1 MLSCPNKAFVGM
13 SVNPL
18 SYDAVVI
25 LGDRCPAYLALNR
38 FLNIL
43 QNVFLHDAFVTTL
56 RKAEQF
62 LWASSEMDSF
72 RDMVKNLIE
81 AQKWAEGIRGCV
93 TKIELWLC
101 HRDSNDKKVNLEFI
115 DELLKFTPAPCN
127 EPLYHKLKDYAEE
140 ARLLIQDIDT
150 ALSMSSNMSELEL
163 LYSKACGL
171 PIYMKEI
178 VVLNGLA
185 DFIPSLSPSGLWT
198 AVASY
203 GTPNGW
209 AGEVEDFPTHIYVF
223 LTRDRTHRVK
233 VASHR
238 PTSHPTGSPRVHP
251 LPPPQATTT
260 STTVLK

>member
-1 MLSCPNKAFVGM
+1 MLS
-13 SVNPL
+13 
-18 SYDAVVI
+18 
-25 LGDRCPAYLALNR
+25 

-62 LWASSEMDSF
+62 LWAGSEMDSF

-101 HRDSNDKKVNLEFI
+101 HRDSNEVHLEFI

>member
-1 MLSCPNKAFVGM
+1 M

-150 ALSMSSNMSELEL
+150 ALSMSSNVVS
-163 LYSKACGL
+163 
-171 PIYMKEI
+171 PRII
-178 VVLNGLA
+178 IFVVLNGLA

>member
-1 MLSCPNKAFVGM
+1 MTCIGFYKSNYTWCWYDIL
-13 SVNPL
+13 PL
-18 SYDAVVI
+18 TPKTWHLECEQMWLPITPPFHAYRLFIFKIWGTNVVERVHLI
-25 LGDRCPAYLALNR
+25 FIYLAL
-38 FLNIL
+38 
-43 QNVFLHDAFVTTL
+43 FV
-56 RKAEQF
+56 R
-62 LWASSEMDSF
+62 
-72 RDMVKNLIE
+72 V
-81 AQKWAEGIRGCV
+81 
-93 TKIELWLC
+93 
-101 HRDSNDKKVNLEFI
+101 H
-115 DELLKFTPAPCN
+115 
-127 EPLYHKLKDYAEE
+127 
-140 ARLLIQDIDT
+140 
-150 ALSMSSNMSELEL
+150 
-163 LYSKACGL
+163 LYSLVPWVLAHVLNCL
-171 PIYMKEI
+171 NSCALA

-185 DFIPSLSPSGLWT
+185 DFSPSLSPSGLWT